1 MGYKQPYCDRNWMSD
16 LLFIKVNIYD
26 TIIRSKKLEENTD
39 YFPSKLQH
47 SLIVSSTYEQEKD

>member
-39 YFPSKLQH
+39 YFPSKLQL
-47 SLIVSSTYEQEKD
+47 SRIVHMKKEKD